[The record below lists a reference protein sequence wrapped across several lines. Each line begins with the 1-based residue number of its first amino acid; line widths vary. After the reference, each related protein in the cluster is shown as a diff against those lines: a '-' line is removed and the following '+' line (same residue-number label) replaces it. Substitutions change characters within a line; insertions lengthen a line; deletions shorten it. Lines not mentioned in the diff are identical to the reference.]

1 MKKSILFI
9 LLGAVALGSCKKVV
23 EVKDLDKEIDL
34 YFIYSFTGSTSTA
47 FDNNNTT
54 CLLKDFDKRDFKH
67 IDSITLNIG
76 LVTQFATD
84 TAYVR
89 LYNVTDQVEI
99 ANSQMA
105 IPGRNVSDYIEYHSN
120 NILANLPDKRV
131 TLAVQMR
138 SSTPNG
144 TVSGYGPRLKLRR
157 N

>member
-9 LLGAVALGSCKKVV
+9 LFGAVALGSCKKIV
-23 EVKDLDKEIDL
+23 EVKDLDKEVDL
-34 YFIYSFTGSTSTA
+34 YFSYAYNGSSLA
-47 FDNNNTT
+47 AWNNNDSIT
-54 CLLKDFDKRDFKH
+54 LLKDFDKRDFKH
-67 IDSITLNIG
+67 IDSITLNISLIAKPG
-76 LVTQFATD
+76 D
-84 TAYVR
+84 TAFVR
-89 LYNVTDQVEI
+89 LYNITDEVEI

-138 SSTPNG
+138 SSRQNG
-144 TVSGYGPRLKLRR
+144 AVAGYGPRLKLRR

>member
-1 MKKSILFI
+1 MKKIAFILFMGSI
-9 LLGAVALGSCKKVV
+9 ALGSCKKLV
-23 EVKDLDKEIDL
+23 EVMDLDKEVNL
-34 YFIYSFTGSTSTA
+34 YFTYSFTGSNLPAWDKNDTA
-47 FDNNNTT
+47 T
-54 CLLKDFDKRDFKH
+54 LLKDFDRRDFKH
-67 IDSITLNIG
+67 IDSITFNISV
-76 LVTQFATD
+76 LTLRPSD
-84 TAYVR
+84 TAFVR

>member
-54 CLLKDFDKRDFKH
+54 SLLKDFDKRDFKH

-99 ANSQMA
+99 ANSM
-105 IPGRNVSDYIEYHSN
+105 IVVPGKNARNYTEFHSN
-120 NILANLPDKRV
+120 NILANLPDKRID
-131 TLAVQMR
+131 LAVQMR
-138 SSTPNG
+138 TSTAGNPASG
-144 TVSGYGPRLKLRR
+144 TSPHLKLRR